1 MKTNKHAFLT
11 NLVTNETWFTT
22 NPTTLPSA
30 LPSAL
35 PIDQATI
42 NTVQSEPEF
51 NWLTTYGHDGRTRGE
66 VVNGLYT
73 PCVQCGEF
81 VVSEYSRSI
90 IDKINTVIY
99 SLKENESGRFVLTTI
114 VKFNDGSKSVVRNS
128 ELDPIKEV
136 KKTAHGFPYATE
148 EAKEIGLI
156 YAIIKYVISNKRKDD
171 GTVEGDGYVRKLSNL
186 IKSARDDSF
195 IAEEKMSDKEA
206 RAKKHQERIAHDKEV
221 AENRK
226 KRISEEL
233 IETTIEMIKK
243 CLKSE

>member
-30 LPSAL
+30 LP
-35 PIDQATI
+35 IDQTAI
-42 NTVQSEPEF
+42 SEVRSKTEDY
-51 NWLTTYGHDGRTRGE
+51 NWLTPYNPDGSARRGE
-66 VVNGLYT
+66 VVNGFYT
-73 PCVQCGEF
+73 PCVQWERI
-81 VVSEYSRSI
+81 VETPRSI

>member
-30 LPSAL
+30 LP
-35 PIDQATI
+35 IDQTSI
-42 NTVQSEPEF
+42 SEVRSKAEDY
-51 NWLTTYGHDGRTRGE
+51 NWLTPYNPDGSARRGE
-66 VVNGLYT
+66 VVNRLYT

-156 YAIIKYVISNKRKDD
+156 YAIIKYVISNKRKED

-195 IAEEKMSDKEA
+195 IAEEKVSDKEE

-233 IETTIEMIKK
+233 IETTIELIKK
-243 CLKSE
+243 HLKSE

>member
-1 MKTNKHAFLT
+1 MKTIQHAILT
-11 NLVTNETWFTT
+11 NRVTNETWYTT
-22 NPTTLPSA
+22 NPTTL
-30 LPSAL
+30 LSAL
-35 PIDQATI
+35 PIDQTTI

-66 VVNGLYT
+66 VVNGIYN
-73 PCVQCGEF
+73 PCIQCGEF

-156 YAIIKYVISNKRKDD
+156 YAIIKYVTSNKRKDD

-195 IAEEKMSDKEA
+195 IAEEKVNGKEE
-206 RAKKHQERIAHDKEV
+206 RAKKHQERIEHDKEV
-221 AENRK
+221 AEKRK
-226 KRISEEL
+226 KRIGQEL
-233 IETTIEMIKK
+233 IETTINL
-243 CLKSE
+243 LKQHITNSMK

>member
-1 MKTNKHAFLT
+1 MKTIQQAILT
-11 NLVTNETWFTT
+11 NRVTNETWFTT

-30 LPSAL
+30 LP
-35 PIDQATI
+35 IDQTAI
-42 NTVQSEPEF
+42 NTVRSKQEDY
-51 NWLTTYGHDGRTRGE
+51 NWLTPYNPDGTARRGE
-66 VVNGLYT
+66 VVHGIYN
-73 PCVQCGEF
+73 PCVQWERI
-81 VVSEYSRSI
+81 VETPRSI

-99 SLKENESGRFVLTTI
+99 SLKENETGRFVLTTI

-195 IAEEKMSDKEA
+195 IAEEKMSDKEE

>member
-1 MKTNKHAFLT
+1 MKTNQHAFLT

-30 LPSAL
+30 LP
-35 PIDQATI
+35 IDQTAI
-42 NTVQSEPEF
+42 SEVRSKAEDY
-51 NWLTTYGHDGRTRGE
+51 NWLYPYNPDGSARRGK
-66 VVNGLYT
+66 VVNSLYT
-73 PCVQCGEF
+73 PCLQCGEF

-99 SLKENESGRFVLTTI
+99 SLKENETGRFVLTTI

-195 IAEEKMSDKEA
+195 IAEEKVSDKEE

-233 IETTIEMIKK
+233 IETTIELIKK
-243 CLKSE
+243 HLKSE

>member
-1 MKTNKHAFLT
+1 MKTIQHAILT
-11 NLVTNETWFTT
+11 NRVTNETWYTT

-30 LPSAL
+30 LP
-35 PIDQATI
+35 IDQATI
-42 NTVQSEPEF
+42 CTVRSVPEF
-51 NWLTTYGHDGRTRGE
+51 DWLTPYNPDGTNNCNTT
-66 VVNGLYT
+66 VNEFTTDVKWERIVET
-73 PCVQCGEF
+73 P
-81 VVSEYSRSI
+81 RSI

-243 CLKSE
+243 CLTSE